1 MKKFWGQI
9 HKHQKVFP
17 DLNVEEFQ
25 FKVIF
30 LDPAQKLFINE
41 HLNCV
46 LISSCFKLKFHV

>member
-30 LDPAQKLFINE
+30 LDPDRFQHK
-41 HLNCV
+41 
-46 LISSCFKLKFHV
+46 SSL